1 MYIIYKNI
9 LTLEIHKFKK
19 IKNLQYIISYLG
31 LIPYIYLLIDKYI
44 FLRIEEEILLNFILY
59 YTLIISIFIGSINWN
74 LQKKVPNH
82 LIIYGFIPTV
92 YSLII
97 IILNL
102 YSYNI
107 KILFLLTVILL
118 ISQLFFDF
126 ILIFANL
133 KNKKVFYFLR
143 LPLTILICL
152 ILIIIII

>member
-1 MYIIYKNI
+1 M
-9 LTLEIHKFKK
+9 
-19 IKNLQYIISYLG
+19 KNLQYIISYFG
-31 LIPYIYLLIDKYI
+31 LIPYIYLLIDKYL
-44 FLRIEEEILLNFILY
+44 FLNIEEEILYNFILY
-59 YTLIISIFIGSINWN
+59 YTLIISVFIGSINWN
-74 LQKKVPNH
+74 LQSKVPNH

-92 YSLII
+92 YSLIL

-107 KILFLLTVILL
+107 KILFLLSIILL

-143 LPLTILICL
+143 LPLTILISL
-152 ILIIIII
+152 ILIIIMV

>member
-1 MYIIYKNI
+1 M
-9 LTLEIHKFKK
+9 
-19 IKNLQYIISYLG
+19 KNLQYIISYFG
-31 LIPYIYLLIDKYI
+31 LIPYIYLLIDKYL
-44 FLRIEEEILLNFILY
+44 FLNIEEEILYNFILY
-59 YTLIISIFIGSINWN
+59 YTLIISVFIGSINWN
-74 LQKKVPNH
+74 LQSKVPNH

-92 YSLII
+92 YSLIL

-107 KILFLLTVILL
+107 RILFLLSIILL

-143 LPLTILICL
+143 LPLTILISL

>member
-1 MYIIYKNI
+1 M
-9 LTLEIHKFKK
+9 
-19 IKNLQYIISYLG
+19 KNLQYIISYFG
-31 LIPYIYLLIDKYI
+31 LIPYIYLLIDKYL
-44 FLRIEEEILLNFILY
+44 FLNIEEEILYNFILY
-59 YTLIISIFIGSINWN
+59 YTLIISVFIGSINWN
-74 LQKKVPNH
+74 LQSKVPNH

-92 YSLII
+92 YSLIL

-107 KILFLLTVILL
+107 KILFLLSIILL

-143 LPLTILICL
+143 LPLTILISL
-152 ILIIIII
+152 ILIIIVI

>member
-1 MYIIYKNI
+1 M
-9 LTLEIHKFKK
+9 
-19 IKNLQYIISYLG
+19 QYIISYLG
-31 LIPYIYLLIDKYI
+31 LIPYIYLLIDKYL
-44 FLRIEEEILLNFILY
+44 FLKIEEEILYNFILY
-59 YTLIISIFIGSINWN
+59 YTLIISVFIGSINWN
-74 LQKKVPNH
+74 LQSKVPNH

-92 YSLII
+92 YSLIL

-107 KILFLLTVILL
+107 KILFLLSIILL

-143 LPLTILICL
+143 LPLTILISL
-152 ILIIIII
+152 ILIILVF

>member
-1 MYIIYKNI
+1 M
-9 LTLEIHKFKK
+9 
-19 IKNLQYIISYLG
+19 QYIISYLG

-44 FLRIEEEILLNFILY
+44 FFKIEEEILFNFILY
-59 YTLIISIFIGSINWN
+59 YTLIISVFIGSINWN
-74 LQKKVPNH
+74 LQTKVPNH

-92 YSLII
+92 YSLFL

-107 KILFLLTVILL
+107 KILFLLSIILL

-143 LPLTILICL
+143 LPLTILISL
-152 ILIIIII
+152 ILIIIIV

>member
-1 MYIIYKNI
+1 M
-9 LTLEIHKFKK
+9 
-19 IKNLQYIISYLG
+19 QYIISYLG

-74 LQKKVPNH
+74 LQKKIPNH

-92 YSLII
+92 YSLIL

-107 KILFLLTVILL
+107 KILFLLSVILL
-118 ISQLFFDF
+118 ITQLFFDF
-126 ILIFANL
+126 ILIFANVR
-133 KNKKVFYFLR
+133 NKKVFYFLR
-143 LPLTILICL
+143 LPLTILISI
-152 ILIIIII
+152 ILMIIIV

>member
-1 MYIIYKNI
+1 M
-9 LTLEIHKFKK
+9 
-19 IKNLQYIISYLG
+19 QYIISYLG

-92 YSLII
+92 YSLFL

-107 KILFLLTVILL
+107 KILFLLSIILL
-118 ISQLFFDF
+118 IAQLFFDF

-133 KNKKVFYFLR
+133 RNKKVFYFLR
-143 LPLTILICL
+143 LPLTILISI
-152 ILIIIII
+152 ILMIIIV

>member
-1 MYIIYKNI
+1 M
-9 LTLEIHKFKK
+9 
-19 IKNLQYIISYLG
+19 QYIISYLG

-74 LQKKVPNH
+74 LQKKIPNH

-92 YSLII
+92 YSLIL

-107 KILFLLTVILL
+107 KILFLLSVILL
-118 ISQLFFDF
+118 ITQLFFDF

-143 LPLTILICL
+143 LPLTILISI
-152 ILIIIII
+152 ILMIIIV

>member
-1 MYIIYKNI
+1 M
-9 LTLEIHKFKK
+9 
-19 IKNLQYIISYLG
+19 QYIISYLG
-31 LIPYIYLLIDKYI
+31 IIPYIYLLIDKYI
-44 FLRIEEEILLNFILY
+44 FLKIEEEILFNFILS
-59 YTLIISIFIGSINWN
+59 YTLIISVFIGSINWN

-107 KILFLLTVILL
+107 KILFLLSIILL
-118 ISQLFFDF
+118 IAQLFFDF

-133 KNKKVFYFLR
+133 RNKKVFYFLR
-143 LPLTILICL
+143 LPLTILISI
-152 ILIIIII
+152 ILMIIIV

>member
-1 MYIIYKNI
+1 M
-9 LTLEIHKFKK
+9 
-19 IKNLQYIISYLG
+19 KNLQYIISYLG
-31 LIPYIYLLIDKYI
+31 LIPYIYLLIDKYL
-44 FLRIEEEILLNFILY
+44 FLNIKEEILLSFLLY
-59 YTLIISIFIGSINWN
+59 YTLIISVFIGSINWN
-74 LQKKVPNH
+74 LQTKVPNH

-92 YSLII
+92 YSLIL

-107 KILFLLTVILL
+107 KILFLLSIILL

-143 LPLTILICL
+143 LPLTILISL
-152 ILIIIII
+152 ILIILVF

>member
-1 MYIIYKNI
+1 M
-9 LTLEIHKFKK
+9 
-19 IKNLQYIISYLG
+19 QYIISYLG
-31 LIPYIYLLIDKYI
+31 LIPYIYLLIDKYL
-44 FLRIEEEILLNFILY
+44 FLNIEEEIFYNFILY
-59 YTLIISIFIGSINWN
+59 YTLIISVFIGSINWN
-74 LQKKVPNH
+74 LQSKVPNH

-92 YSLII
+92 YSLIL

-107 KILFLLTVILL
+107 KILFLLSIILL

-143 LPLTILICL
+143 LPLTIFISLN
-152 ILIIIII
+152 LIILVF

>member
-1 MYIIYKNI
+1 MI
-9 LTLEIHKFKK
+9 
-19 IKNLQYIISYLG
+19 NLQYIISYFG
-31 LIPYIYLLIDKYI
+31 LIPYIYLLIDKYL
-44 FLRIEEEILLNFILY
+44 FLNIEEEILYNFILY
-59 YTLIISIFIGSINWN
+59 YTLIISVFIGSINWN
-74 LQKKVPNH
+74 LQSKVPNH

-92 YSLII
+92 YSLIL

-107 KILFLLTVILL
+107 KILFLLSIILL

>member
-1 MYIIYKNI
+1 M
-9 LTLEIHKFKK
+9 
-19 IKNLQYIISYLG
+19 QYIISYLG

-74 LQKKVPNH
+74 LQKKIPNH

-92 YSLII
+92 YSLIL

-107 KILFLLTVILL
+107 KILFLLSIILL

-143 LPLTILICL
+143 FPLTILISL
-152 ILIIIII
+152 ILIILVF

>member
-1 MYIIYKNI
+1 M
-9 LTLEIHKFKK
+9 
-19 IKNLQYIISYLG
+19 QYIISYLG
-31 LIPYIYLLIDKYI
+31 LIPYIYLLIDKYL
-44 FLRIEEEILLNFILY
+44 FLNIEEEILYNFILY
-59 YTLIISIFIGSINWN
+59 YTLIISVFIGSINWN
-74 LQKKVPNH
+74 LQTKVPNH

-92 YSLII
+92 YSLIL

-107 KILFLLTVILL
+107 KILFLLSIILL

-143 LPLTILICL
+143 LPLTILISL
-152 ILIIIII
+152 ILIILVF

>member
-1 MYIIYKNI
+1 M
-9 LTLEIHKFKK
+9 
-19 IKNLQYIISYLG
+19 KNLQYIISYFG
-31 LIPYIYLLIDKYI
+31 LIPYIYLLIDKYL
-44 FLRIEEEILLNFILY
+44 FLKIEEEILYNFILH
-59 YTLIISIFIGSINWN
+59 YTLIISVFIGSINWN
-74 LQKKVPNH
+74 LQSKVPNH

-92 YSLII
+92 YSLIL

-107 KILFLLTVILL
+107 KILFLLSIILL

-143 LPLTILICL
+143 LPLTVLISL
-152 ILIIIII
+152 ILMIIIV

>member
-1 MYIIYKNI
+1 M
-9 LTLEIHKFKK
+9 
-19 IKNLQYIISYLG
+19 QYIISYLG

-44 FLRIEEEILLNFILY
+44 FLRIEEDILLNFILY

-74 LQKKVPNH
+74 LQKKIPNH

-92 YSLII
+92 YSLIL

-107 KILFLLTVILL
+107 KILFLLSIILL
-118 ISQLFFDF
+118 IAQLFFDF

-133 KNKKVFYFLR
+133 RNKKVFYFLR
-143 LPLTILICL
+143 LPLTILISI
-152 ILIIIII
+152 ILMIIIV

>member
-1 MYIIYKNI
+1 M
-9 LTLEIHKFKK
+9 
-19 IKNLQYIISYLG
+19 QYIISYLG
-31 LIPYIYLLIDKYI
+31 LIPYIYSLIDKYI

-59 YTLIISIFIGSINWN
+59 YTLIISVFIGSINWN

-82 LIIYGFIPTV
+82 LIIHGFIPTV

-143 LPLTILICL
+143 LPLTILISL
-152 ILIIIII
+152 ILIIIIV

>member
-1 MYIIYKNI
+1 M
-9 LTLEIHKFKK
+9 
-19 IKNLQYIISYLG
+19 KNLQYIISYFG
-31 LIPYIYLLIDKYI
+31 LIPYIYLLIDKYL
-44 FLRIEEEILLNFILY
+44 FLNIEEEILYNFILY
-59 YTLIISIFIGSINWN
+59 YTLIISVFIGSINWN
-74 LQKKVPNH
+74 LQSKVPNH

-92 YSLII
+92 YSLIL

-107 KILFLLTVILL
+107 KILFLLSIILL

-143 LPLTILICL
+143 LPLTILISL
-152 ILIIIII
+152 NLIILVF

>member
-1 MYIIYKNI
+1 M
-9 LTLEIHKFKK
+9 
-19 IKNLQYIISYLG
+19 QYIISYLG
-31 LIPYIYLLIDKYI
+31 LIPYIYLLIDKYL
-44 FLRIEEEILLNFILY
+44 FLKIEEEILYNFILY
-59 YTLIISIFIGSINWN
+59 YTLIISVFIGSINWN
-74 LQKKVPNH
+74 FQKKVRNH

-92 YSLII
+92 YSLFL

-107 KILFLLTVILL
+107 KILFLLSIILL

-143 LPLTILICL
+143 LPLTILISL
-152 ILIIIII
+152 ILIILVF

>member
-1 MYIIYKNI
+1 M
-9 LTLEIHKFKK
+9 
-19 IKNLQYIISYLG
+19 KNLQYIISYFG
-31 LIPYIYLLIDKYI
+31 LIPYIYLLIDKYL
-44 FLRIEEEILLNFILY
+44 FLNIEEEILYNFILY
-59 YTLIISIFIGSINWN
+59 YTLIISVFIGSINWN
-74 LQKKVPNH
+74 LQSKVPNH

-92 YSLII
+92 YSLIL

-107 KILFLLTVILL
+107 KILFLLSIILL

-143 LPLTILICL
+143 LPLTILISL

>member
-1 MYIIYKNI
+1 M
-9 LTLEIHKFKK
+9 
-19 IKNLQYIISYLG
+19 QYIISYLG

-74 LQKKVPNH
+74 LQKKIPNH

-92 YSLII
+92 YSLIL

-107 KILFLLTVILL
+107 KILFLLSIILL

-143 LPLTILICL
+143 LPLTILISL
-152 ILIIIII
+152 ILIILVF

>member
-1 MYIIYKNI
+1 M
-9 LTLEIHKFKK
+9 
-19 IKNLQYIISYLG
+19 QYIISYLG

-44 FLRIEEEILLNFILY
+44 FLKIEEEILLNFILY

-92 YSLII
+92 YSLIL

-107 KILFLLTVILL
+107 KILFLLSIILL

-133 KNKKVFYFLR
+133 KNKKNFYSLN
-143 LPLTILICL
+143 LQILKKNQK
-152 ILIIIII
+152 IIVLSKE

>member
-1 MYIIYKNI
+1 M
-9 LTLEIHKFKK
+9 
-19 IKNLQYIISYLG
+19 KNLQYIISYFG
-31 LIPYIYLLIDKYI
+31 LIPYIYLLIDKYL
-44 FLRIEEEILLNFILY
+44 FLNIEEEILYNFILY

-74 LQKKVPNH
+74 LQSKVPNH

-92 YSLII
+92 YSLIL

-107 KILFLLTVILL
+107 RILFLLSIILL

-143 LPLTILICL
+143 LPLTILISL
-152 ILIIIII
+152 ILIILVF

>member
-1 MYIIYKNI
+1 M
-9 LTLEIHKFKK
+9 
-19 IKNLQYIISYLG
+19 QYIISYLG

-74 LQKKVPNH
+74 LQKKIPNH

-92 YSLII
+92 YSLIL

-107 KILFLLTVILL
+107 KILFLLSVILL
-118 ISQLFFDF
+118 IAQLFFDF
-126 ILIFANL
+126 VLIFANVR
-133 KNKKVFYFLR
+133 NKKVFYYLR
-143 LPLTILICL
+143 LPLTVLISL
-152 ILIIIII
+152 ILIIIVI

>member
-1 MYIIYKNI
+1 
-9 LTLEIHKFKK
+9 
-19 IKNLQYIISYLG
+19 LQYIISYLG

-74 LQKKVPNH
+74 LQKKIPNH

-92 YSLII
+92 YSLIL

-107 KILFLLTVILL
+107 KILFLLSVILL
-118 ISQLFFDF
+118 ITQLFFDF

-133 KNKKVFYFLR
+133 RNKKVFYFLR
-143 LPLTILICL
+143 LPLTILISI
-152 ILIIIII
+152 ILMIIIV

>member
-1 MYIIYKNI
+1 M
-9 LTLEIHKFKK
+9 
-19 IKNLQYIISYLG
+19 QYIISYLG

-74 LQKKVPNH
+74 LQKKIPNH
-82 LIIYGFIPTV
+82 LIIYGFIPTA
-92 YSLII
+92 YSLIL

-107 KILFLLTVILL
+107 KILFLLSVILL
-118 ISQLFFDF
+118 ITQLFFDF

-133 KNKKVFYFLR
+133 RNKKFFYFLR
-143 LPLTILICL
+143 LPLTILISL
-152 ILIIIII
+152 ILIILVF

>member
-1 MYIIYKNI
+1 M
-9 LTLEIHKFKK
+9 
-19 IKNLQYIISYLG
+19 QYIISYLG
-31 LIPYIYLLIDKYI
+31 LIPYIYLVIDKYI

-74 LQKKVPNH
+74 LQKKIPNH

-92 YSLII
+92 YSLIL

-107 KILFLLTVILL
+107 KILFLLSVILL
-118 ISQLFFDF
+118 IAQLFFDF

-133 KNKKVFYFLR
+133 RNKKVFYFLR
-143 LPLTILICL
+143 LPLTILISI
-152 ILIIIII
+152 ILMIIIV